1 MHQKQPPATIAALVA
16 GGGELWARLG
26 PARSATRAALKS
38 RATAGILFILADLRQ
53 CRSPFVPLFLDLLRR
68 PLLSFLLSVPAREVQ
83 SAHRPESFRGSPL
96 IEVDSLIDRL
106 DLEKIFARRAA
117 LHVDLGCGNGSF
129 LCALAQRIPEKNF
142 LGIERLLG
150 RIRSATRKAAKIG
163 NVRLLRME
171 SSYVVRYLLPT
182 RSVETFYLLFPDPWP
197 KRRHWRR
204 RLVTED
210 FLSAISQALVE
221 NGTFRI
227 ATDQR
232 EYFEKMKEMARANS
246 NFAIIDPSVADLPLT
261 KFEKTF
267 RAQGAPIHW
276 LELRKVSP
284 VR

>member
-1 MHQKQPPATIAALVA
+1 V
-16 GGGELWARLG
+16 
-26 PARSATRAALKS
+26 RA
-38 RATAGILFILADLRQ
+38 
-53 CRSPFVPLFLDLLRR
+53 V
-68 PLLSFLLSVPAREVQ
+68 EVE
-83 SAHRPESFRGSPL
+83 SAHRPESFRDAPL
-96 IEVDSLIDRL
+96 IPQGRDSLTDRL
-106 DLEKIFARRAA
+106 DPKNIFGRKAP
-117 LHVDLGCGNGSF
+117 LHVDLGCGDGSF
-129 LCALAQRIPEKNF
+129 ICALAQRMPAKNF

-150 RIRSATRKAAKIG
+150 RIRSAARKAASLP

-171 SSYVVRYLLPT
+171 SSYAVRYLLPAE
-182 RSVETFYLLFPDPWP
+182 SVETFYLLFPDPWP

-204 RLVTED
+204 RIVTED

-246 NFAIIDPSVADLPLT
+246 NFAIIEPTVADLPLT

-267 RAQGAPIHW
+267 RAQGASIHW

>member
-26 PARSATRAALKS
+26 PTRSVTKALKS
-38 RATAGILFILADLRQ
+38 RARARILFILADLRQ
-53 CRSPFVPLFLDLLRR
+53 CRSPFVPLFLGLLRR
-68 PLLSFLLSVPAREVQ
+68 PLLSFLLSVRAREVQ

-96 IEVDSLIDRL
+96 IQVDSLIDRL
-106 DLEKIFARRAA
+106 DLEKIFGRRAA
-117 LHVDLGCGNGSF
+117 LHVDLGCGDGSF
-129 LCALAQRIPEKNF
+129 FCALAQRIPEKNF
-142 LGIERLLG
+142 LGIERLLA
-150 RIRSATRKAAKIG
+150 RIRSATRKATKIG

-171 SSYVVRYLLPT
+171 SSYVVRYLLPA

-204 RLVTED
+204 RVVTED
-210 FLSAISQALVE
+210 FLTAISQALVE
-221 NGTFRI
+221 NGTFCI

-246 NFAIIDPSVADLPLT
+246 NFAIIEPTVADLPLT

-267 RAQGAPIHW
+267 RAQGASIHW